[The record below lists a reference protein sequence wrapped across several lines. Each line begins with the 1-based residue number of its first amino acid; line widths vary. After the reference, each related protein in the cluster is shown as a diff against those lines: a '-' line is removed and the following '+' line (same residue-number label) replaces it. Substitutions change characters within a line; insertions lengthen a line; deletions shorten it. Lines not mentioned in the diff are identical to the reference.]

1 MPVQSVVS
9 EKKARRAYI
18 PYTALTLD
26 ADYRICT
33 YGDAAYCLFGHPE
46 AAMLGKP
53 VSAIIQGLKKISD
66 GFNEVRMEAKRADGH
81 SIPVMVALRRDCL
94 HGTCRHLVLVRN
106 LQNRNA

>member
-53 VSAIIQGLKKISD
+53 VSAIIPGLKKS
-66 GFNEVRMEAKRADGH
+66 VTASTRCAWKRSA
-81 SIPVMVALRRDCL
+81 PTA
-94 HGTCRHLVLVRN
+94 TPFP
-106 LQNRNA
+106 